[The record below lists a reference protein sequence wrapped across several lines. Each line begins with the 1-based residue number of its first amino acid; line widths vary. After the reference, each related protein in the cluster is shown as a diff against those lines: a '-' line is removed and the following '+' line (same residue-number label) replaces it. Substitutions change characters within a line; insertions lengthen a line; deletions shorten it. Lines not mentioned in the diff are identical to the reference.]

1 MSQLNYT
8 TSFHYLISGSSF
20 HYLISGSSKDSVE
33 SHRMNHY
40 IHGLQAMTESYD
52 FHTKLA
58 HSSKKMKKKVSRL
71 SASKKKIKNFLY
83 RKLNRK
89 ITDEGNSTKRTNLK
103 NISGTGKKNKKLLSV
118 RAGASP
124 LKMKN
129 NSSEIDDDESH
140 STRNKSDIASNA
152 TIRNSNNNS
161 GDNNE
166 KINGSRDEN
175 KKSKNGNIMNKNKV
189 KNKKDSVF
197 EMKKNSAEAKKDQ
210 NNIDESQNKKRE
222 NLSNDVDGQK
232 KRIMDVNKKEKVKT
246 DGHPTLGIHISTN
259 LRLESALTLNLISV
273 EKYDDI
279 LSSSP
284 SDYTSDSFYCFI

>member
-1 MSQLNYT
+1 
-8 TSFHYLISGSSF
+8 
-20 HYLISGSSKDSVE
+20 
-33 SHRMNHY
+33 MNHY

-89 ITDEGNSTKRTNLK
+89 ITDDGNSTKRTNLNK
-103 NISGTGKKNKKLLSV
+103 NINATGKKNKKLLSV

-129 NSSEIDDDESH
+129 SPSEIDDDESH
-140 STRNKSDIASNA
+140 SSRNKSDIASNA

-161 GDNNE
+161 DNNE
-166 KINGSRDEN
+166 KINGSADKN
-175 KKSKNGNIMNKNKV
+175 KKSKNSNIIHKNKV

-197 EMKKNSAEAKKDQ
+197 EMKKKSAEVKKD
-210 NNIDESQNKKRE
+210 NNDIDEFQNKKRE
-222 NLSNDVDGQK
+222 NLNNDVNDKK
-232 KRIMDVNKKEKVKT
+232 KRVMDVKKKEKVKT

-284 SDYTSDSFYCFI
+284 SDYNSDSFYCFI